1 MSDNIMVI
9 VVSGIVGLVLI
20 VFSILLL
27 SGKGGSLIAGY
38 NTMSE
43 IEKAS
48 YDEPALCRFMGKILL
63 PVGILCPGIAIA
75 AVYDITWL
83 MGLLIVVMIALVIYA
98 IVYCNT
104 GNRFR
109 R

>member
-1 MSDNIMVI
+1 MSDN
-9 VVSGIVGLVLI
+9 VVAIITGIIGLMLI
-20 VFSILLL
+20 FFSILLL

-63 PVGILCPGIAIA
+63 PIGILCPFITIASMYEIK
-75 AVYDITWL
+75 WL
-83 MGLLIVVMIALVIYA
+83 LVVFIIIVIALTAFA